1 MPSSSDAAHAAEGLP
16 PALSGERVEIDS
28 IAGRL
33 SYYFAAPE
41 HRTAATDAT
50 PLLLVHSIN
59 ASGSAYEVRP
69 LYEHYRQSRP
79 VYALDLPGF
88 GFSERT
94 DRPYLPRLM
103 TDAVHAM
110 TDAIRRAHDGVPVD
124 VMAVSLSSEYVA
136 RAAHE
141 VPSFYRSVALV
152 SPTGFDRR
160 APYNAPP
167 GSTRGIE
174 WLRRGLSNPRWSDG
188 VFRLLTRPSVIRFFL
203 KKTWGDAAIDEGL
216 FDYDLI
222 TSQQS
227 GAKHAP
233 LWFVGAF
240 LFSADITRV
249 YQSLT
254 MPVWMVHGVRGD
266 FVDYRHKAA
275 YAHLP
280 HWTFDVMSTGAM
292 PYFERPEEFM
302 LLYDAFLQ
310 SCASGSPQMSLL

>member
-1 MPSSSDAAHAAEGLP
+1 MPHPPTLR
-16 PALSGERVEIDS
+16 PALSGERIEIDS

-41 HRTAATDAT
+41 HGSGRADAT
-50 PLLLVHSIN
+50 PLLLLHSIN
-59 ASGSAYEVRP
+59 AAGSAYEVRP
-69 LYEHYRQSRP
+69 IYEHYRHSRP
-79 VYALDLPGF
+79 VYALELPGF

-110 TDAIRRAHDGVPVD
+110 TDAIRRTHGELPID
-124 VMAVSLSSEYVA
+124 VMGVSLSCEYAA
-136 RAAHE
+136 RAANE
-141 VPSFYRSVALV
+141 VSSFYRSVALV

-160 APYNAPP
+160 APYNASP
-167 GSTRGIE
+167 GSHRGIE
-174 WLRRGLSNPRWSDG
+174 WLRRVISNPRWSDG
-188 VFRLLTRPSVIRFFL
+188 VYRQLTRPSVIRFFL

-222 TSQQS
+222 VSRQS
-227 GAKHAP
+227 GASHAP
-233 LWFVGAF
+233 LWFVSGF
-240 LFSADITRV
+240 LFSGDISRV

-275 YAHLP
+275 YAHQP

-292 PYFERPEEFM
+292 PYFERPDEFM
-302 LLYDAFLQ
+302 QLYDAFLQ
-310 SCASGSPQMSLL
+310 SDATGSPQLSLL

>member
-1 MPSSSDAAHAAEGLP
+1 MPQPPTLT

-41 HRTAATDAT
+41 RGAGRAEAT
-50 PLLLVHSIN
+50 PLLLLHSIN
-59 ASGSAYEVRP
+59 AAGSAYEVRP
-69 LYEHYRQSRP
+69 IYEHYRHLRP
-79 VYALDLPGF
+79 VYALELPGF
-88 GFSERT
+88 GFSECT

-110 TDAIRRAHDGVPVD
+110 TDAIRRAHDGVLVD
-124 VMAVSLSSEYVA
+124 VMAVSLSSEFAA

-160 APYNAPP
+160 APYNASP
-167 GSTRGIE
+167 GSHRGIE
-174 WLRRGLSNPRWSDG
+174 WLRRVVSNPRWSDG
-188 VFRLLTRPSVIRFFL
+188 VYRLLTRPSVIRFFL
-203 KKTWGDAAIDEGL
+203 KKTWGAAAIDEGL
-216 FDYDLI
+216 FNYDLLL
-222 TSQQS
+222 TRQP

-233 LWFVGAF
+233 LWFVSGF
-240 LFSADITRV
+240 LFSADISRI

-275 YAHLP
+275 YAHQS

-302 LLYDAFLQ
+302 QLYDAFLQ
-310 SCASGSPQMSLL
+310 SRASGSPQMSLL

>member
-1 MPSSSDAAHAAEGLP
+1 
-16 PALSGERVEIDS
+16 
-28 IAGRL
+28 
-33 SYYFAAPE
+33 
-41 HRTAATDAT
+41 
-50 PLLLVHSIN
+50 
-59 ASGSAYEVRP
+59 
-69 LYEHYRQSRP
+69 
-79 VYALDLPGF
+79 VYALELPGF

-124 VMAVSLSSEYVA
+124 VMAVSLSSEYAA

-141 VPSFYRSVALV
+141 MPSFYRSVALV

-160 APYNAPP
+160 APFNAPP
-167 GSTRGIE
+167 GSNRGIE

-216 FDYDLI
+216 FDYDVI
-222 TSQQS
+222 TTRQS

-292 PYFERPEEFM
+292 PYFERPDEFM
-302 LLYDAFLQ
+302 QLYDAFLQ
-310 SCASGSPQMSLL
+310 SCGPRSQQLSLL

>member
-1 MPSSSDAAHAAEGLP
+1 MPQPPTLT

-41 HRTAATDAT
+41 RGAGRAEAT
-50 PLLLVHSIN
+50 PLLLLHSIN
-59 ASGSAYEVRP
+59 AAGSAYEVRP
-69 LYEHYRQSRP
+69 IYEHYRHLRP
-79 VYALDLPGF
+79 VYALELPGF
-88 GFSERT
+88 GFSECT

-110 TDAIRRAHDGVPVD
+110 TDAIRRAHDGVLVD
-124 VMAVSLSSEYVA
+124 VMAVSLSSEFAA

-160 APYNAPP
+160 APYNASP
-167 GSTRGIE
+167 GSHRGIE
-174 WLRRGLSNPRWSDG
+174 WLRRVVSNPRWSDG
-188 VFRLLTRPSVIRFFL
+188 VYRLLTRPSVIRFFL
-203 KKTWGDAAIDEGL
+203 KKTWGAAAIDEGL
-216 FDYDLI
+216 FNYDLLL
-222 TSQQS
+222 TRQP

-233 LWFVGAF
+233 LWFVSGF
-240 LFSADITRV
+240 LFSADISRI

-275 YAHLP
+275 YARQS

-302 LLYDAFLQ
+302 QLYDAFLQ
-310 SCASGSPQMSLL
+310 SRASGSPQMSLL